1 MIDPQIIKYAADTSN
16 YGLQKKSKYIAI
28 SKNKVCGDRITVELK
43 IDRKVIKKMCYETES
58 CVYCQASAS
67 LLSKSVRN
75 KDVKKIFFFLENEKK
90 NKRFK
95 ELLKNK
101 ERINCVMLP
110 FVALQKAVNN
120 TR

>member
-75 KDVKKIFFFLENEKK
+75 QDVGKIFFFLENEKK

-101 ERINCVMLP
+101 ERFSCVMLP

-120 TR
+120 SR